1 MSEKSA
7 AGYSAIGWVR
17 RARVT
22 GVAQLR
28 GVSFFWLVSRTACSM
43 SHRSPGYGL
52 NAHHQINLGNS
63 EINKV
68 RGSPPPVIDVFCVCP
83 IQ

>member
-7 AGYSAIGWVR
+7 AGYGAFGWVR

-22 GVAQLR
+22 DVAQLR
-28 GVSFFWLVSRTACSM
+28 GVSFFLLVSRTAYSL
-43 SHRSPGYGL
+43 SHRCPGNGL

-68 RGSPPPVIDVFCVCP
+68 RGFFLPIIDVFCVCP
-83 IQ
+83 VQ